1 MAKKDGFDVF
11 NLTEVMQH
19 KRVLEE
25 LMFKVGDGK
34 LNHYFF
40 NWRAPAIIA
49 EDFGIIMM

>member
-11 NLTEVMQH
+11 NVTEVMQH
-19 KRVLEE
+19 KRIIED

-40 NWRAPAIIA
+40 NWRVPAVNP
-49 EDFGIIMM
+49 EDIGIILM